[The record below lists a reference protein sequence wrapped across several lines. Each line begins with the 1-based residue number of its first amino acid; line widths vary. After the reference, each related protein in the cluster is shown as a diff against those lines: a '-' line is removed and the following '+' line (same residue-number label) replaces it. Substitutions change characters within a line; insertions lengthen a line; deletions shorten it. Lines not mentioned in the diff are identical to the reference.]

1 MKIFSA
7 LIVLSVSAVTMVVPA
22 AGGYRLLQ
30 TIPVAGDDGWDHPT
44 VDSAARRL
52 YVTHGTHVV
61 VIDVDSG
68 KLLGKIDNTPGAHFT
83 VIDSE
88 LDRGFISNGGAARL
102 TIFNTKTLATSG
114 EVKSTGENPG
124 PTVFDPASKRVFTF
138 NLNTHNAT
146 VIDSKEGKVVGG
158 FDLGGRPELVGTDA
172 KGNVFANLVQKNVV
186 LQVDLW
192 KMTAGQTWPVAPG
205 VGPRTMA
212 VDQKNGRLF
221 IGCANRLLVILDSN
235 SGRLIS
241 SVPIGPGPDDS
252 AYDPETRLIYTSN
265 GDGTVS
271 VIQQE
276 SPDRYSVLETVK
288 TAPGARNMTLD
299 LKTKKIFLPLFDR
312 GSRQRRPQKL
322 RIPGAT
328 SYPEPSGFLSLACRI
343 TFGHLATPDGA
354 APGRLCCKSLFA
366 PLIAGRRGDL
376 VSQGGEERNHCH

>member
-186 LQVDLW
+186 LQVDSW

-221 IGCANRLLVILDSN
+221 IGCANRLLVILDSH

-288 TAPGARNMTLD
+288 TAPGARNMALD

-312 GSRQRRPQKL
+312 GSPPAPTAQTPNPRGSV
-322 RIPGAT
+322 IPG
-328 SYPEPSGFLSLACRI
+328 SFRVLV
-343 TFGHLATPDGA
+343 FGM
-354 APGRLCCKSLFA
+354 
-366 PLIAGRRGDL
+366 
-376 VSQGGEERNHCH
+376 